1 MLYTQ
6 VLEYRFPG
14 HPAPPLGMLFK
25 ICTSIENWLAA
36 DPENVAVVHCLT
48 GKGRTATVLACL
60 LSWLGEGGGP
70 PLQALQ
76 CVAAAKGVQA
86 EALTIP
92 SQRRYVQY
100 FSNVLDGVRPRVS
113 AVCNHYV
120 CNRCVISRC

>member
-1 MLYTQ
+1 
-6 VLEYRFPG
+6 
-14 HPAPPLGMLFK
+14 MLFK

-120 CNRCVISRC
+120 CVTAVCLAVADCCHHV